1 MSRSEPDVMP
11 VTIQAAIAARLDEL
25 SMSERELLQRAS
37 VAGETFEYTTMYPGY
52 AKTGRDEGF
61 KEIADWFETLAKA
74 ERSHAGRFK
83 KALETMTLDT

>member
-1 MSRSEPDVMP
+1 MDFLRPVGDPATGEPFGD
-11 VTIQAAIAARLDEL
+11 TTANLKSA
-25 SMSERELLQRAS
+25 

-52 AKTGRDEGF
+52 AKTARDEGF